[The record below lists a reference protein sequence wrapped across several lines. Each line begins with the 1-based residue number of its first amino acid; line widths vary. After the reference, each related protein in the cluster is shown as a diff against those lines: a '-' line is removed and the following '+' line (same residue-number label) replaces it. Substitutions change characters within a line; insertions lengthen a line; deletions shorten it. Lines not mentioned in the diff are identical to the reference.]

1 MSDPTEDEL
10 WNGMKPATLY
20 AERLDLAISISD
32 VKCQI
37 ATSLRLHR
45 LAKRYGL
52 QRDRWITHRD
62 VLLIDEPW
70 HYQSGPPAEG
80 QERA

>member
-1 MSDPTEDEL
+1 
-10 WNGMKPATLY
+10 MKPATLY